1 MQERYLGRIVP
12 DLDVCDAEGTKIGTV
27 AQVYRYDLA
36 VVGGSQGAQRPH
48 EEIVEVK
55 TGFLGLGKHLYI
67 PLSAIQDVTQGCVFL
82 SHSRDDIERLGWQ
95 DKPAYLED
103 LH

>member
-12 DLDVCDAEGTKIGTV
+12 DLDVCDAEGEQVGTV

-36 VVGGSQGAQRPH
+36 VVGGAQGAQLPH
-48 EEIVEVK
+48 EEIVAVK
-55 TGFLGLGKHLYI
+55 TGFFGLGKHFYI
-67 PLSAIQDVTQGCVFL
+67 PLSAIQDVTQGCLFL
-82 SHSRDDIERLGWQ
+82 SHPREDFEGLGWY
-95 DKPAYLED
+95 DKPTYLEE